1 MISASF
7 LCGFQVSKLIKY
19 CFYGTLHE
27 LPLSSFIQDHANQ
40 TQKKSTT
47 TLWRPLL
54 FLKVLNQM
62 TIPLQLEEKNSHI
75 SW

>member
-1 MISASF
+1 MISAAF

-19 CFYGTLHE
+19 CFYGTLHK
-27 LPLSSFIQDHANQ
+27 LPLSSFVQDHANQ
-40 TQKKSTT
+40 KQKKIMT

-54 FLKVLNQM
+54 LLKVLNHM
-62 TIPLQLEEKNSHI
+62 TIPLQLGEKSSHI